1 MSTSKYIIYKC
12 DVCSRQTEL
21 ELDGNRPDP
30 LRCNITENCRGKFSR
45 VGGRSVREFLF
56 TPIVPGLSDYIP
68 RGTVINPA
76 PQLVVPNPITVF
88 TASGTGIIA
97 LSGVQRSSTST
108 PIVGYPAGHT
118 EFSIKKDDIPG
129 TKIVIE
135 NAPIATINPQTSS
148 IRAVLFEIS
157 SELLTSSK
165 YTYVIAGP
173 ASIVSGQDNSPESKN
188 LRFTE
193 ANKIVVYANGIELIY
208 EDTPSGRKD
217 YDRRVDNQITFTPTI
232 YDSNNV
238 IEVFVYKDISVAIG
252 NSKQVVLEFNSLV
265 PTIVDSA
272 ALRELDCWGNYS
284 SVKINSIERFTLFC
298 TDLSQLNI
306 NKSYG
311 LAYFEVTS
319 IDSTIHRVKSSE
331 VFILLGKEP
340 FAFRD
345 KELYAYL
352 SGTSLVDL
360 QSILTYKQS
369 AASGELL
376 LSVDETSITQVFNP
390 LILTNPIETLNSITT
405 VSTSLPGSENLNQK
419 YILGPV

>member
-30 LRCNITENCRGKFSR
+30 LRCNITEKCRGKFSR
-45 VGGRSVREFLF
+45 VGERSVREFLF

-108 PIVGYPAGHT
+108 PIVGYPSGHT
-118 EFSIKKDDIPG
+118 EFSIKNESG
-129 TKIVIE
+129 TKIVLE
-135 NAPIATINPQTSS
+135 NVPIATIDPQTSS

-157 SELLTSSK
+157 AELLTSSK
-165 YTYVIAGP
+165 YTYVISGP

-193 ANKIVVYANGIELIY
+193 ANKIVVYANGIELSN
-208 EDTPSGRKD
+208 TA
-217 YDRRVDNQITFTPTI
+217 YDRSIDNQITFTPTI

-265 PTIVDSA
+265 PTVIDSA

-319 IDSTIHRVKSSE
+319 IDSTIHKVKSSE

-419 YILGPV
+419 YILGPA